1 MERRDIYVSLLRD
14 IDEIADKND
23 IKYIVIGKTSL
34 FVNRDKNI
42 GLSPNRID
50 IAMTQGDAEKF
61 RSYFLEHKN
70 EYPERFIESML
81 DNHKMNAH
89 WMRFGDT
96 NTFELRTKELNS
108 TRSNNFIN
116 NSLHV
121 NIRFIERPL
130 SIKSA
135 WLLKRKSTERL
146 WKIYNF
152 RFAGYSLWFVRLC
165 VCFANLFMNLITF
178 GRFRFKRYYSA
189 RKTFAIERWDD
200 IHKFDNVKVANKIF
214 PGEIFNGINRIRVEE
229 GLSVPVLEDYDK
241 YLSILSESKGFDPDK
256 IQNANKADSRL
267 ASVYFNEDE
276 LKKSTR
282 YEDCVSEIRK
292 KREEV
297 FKTRA
302 RSLKYR
308 QRVKRIKVVVAMTE
322 DEVKLREH
330 YTKMQPDI
338 VKLFKEEQYEQLER
352 VFEPLKNSLFYYA
365 SRGMTYSISET
376 IDNIFDDVYLRL
388 NCRSQIKSIRKLR
401 KKRHYA

>member
-23 IKYIVIGKTSL
+23 IKYIVIGETSL
-34 FVNRDKNI
+34 FINRDKNI
-42 GLSPNRID
+42 GLSPNRVD

-81 DNHKMNAH
+81 DNHKMNVYL
-89 WMRFGDT
+89 MRFGDK

-116 NSLHV
+116 NGVHV
-121 NIRFIERPL
+121 NIRFIEKPL
-130 SIKSA
+130 SAKDEGG
-135 WLLKRKSTERL
+135 KRKSTERL
-146 WKIYNF
+146 WKMYNF

-165 VCFANLFMNLITF
+165 VCFANLFMNLISF

-189 RKTFAIERWDD
+189 RKTFAIEKWDD
-200 IHKFDNVKVANKIF
+200 IYKFDNVKVANKIF
-214 PGEIFNGINRIRVEE
+214 PGEIFNGISRIRIEE
-229 GLSVPVLEDYDK
+229 GLSVPILEDYDK
-241 YLSILSESKGFDPDK
+241 YLSILSETENFDPDK
-256 IQNANKADSRL
+256 IQNINKVDGRL

-292 KREEV
+292 KREKV

-308 QRVKRIKVVVAMTE
+308 QRVKKIKVVVAMTE

-330 YTKMQPDI
+330 YTKMQPNI
-338 VKLFKEEQYEQLER
+338 VKLFKEEQYEQLVR
-352 VFEPLKNSLFYYA
+352 VLEPLKNSLFYYA

-388 NCRSQIKSIRKLR
+388 NCKSQIKSIRKLR
-401 KKRHYA
+401 KKHYYA